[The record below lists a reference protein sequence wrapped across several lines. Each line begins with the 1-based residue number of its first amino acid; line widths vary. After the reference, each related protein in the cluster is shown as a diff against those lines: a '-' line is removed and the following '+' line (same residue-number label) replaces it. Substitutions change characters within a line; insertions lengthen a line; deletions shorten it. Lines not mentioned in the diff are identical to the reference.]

1 MNYDDKVKKATV
13 LAVLDEI
20 NADDNAEHDLL
31 KGLIMAGIRQLNN
44 CGDTILPAVC
54 MSLAR
59 LSAAKDDTSA
69 LKAVAS
75 ATLLAMLQ
83 ELDKLDQDNYFTKYL
98 RTRYN
103 FVLEVAA
110 AKFKSSETAQ

>member
-1 MNYDDKVKKATV
+1 MNFDDKVKKATV
-13 LAVLDEI
+13 LAVLDEVS
-20 NADDNAEHDLL
+20 ADDNAEHDLL
-31 KGLIMAGIRQLNN
+31 KGLIMAGIQQLNS
-44 CGDTILPAVC
+44 CDDTILPAVC

-83 ELDKLDQDNYFTKYL
+83 ELDKLDQDDYFTKYL
-98 RTRYN
+98 RTRYD
-103 FVLEVAA
+103 FVLEIVA
-110 AKFKSSETAQ
+110 AKFKGSETVQ